1 MHAFN
6 AKVSA
11 LGPRLISQPST
22 LKKLERW
29 TDMAAHSEQSDVG
42 SNG

>member
-1 MHAFN
+1 MQAFN

-11 LGPRLISQPST
+11 FGTLPNLSAIY

-29 TDMAAHSEQSDVG
+29 TVMAALSEQSDVG